1 VVRELPRKDEI
12 VYTLMETNQSPALI
26 KPEEPSG
33 GSDVIRKGT
42 HAALYSSYIHPVQLA
57 LENTLDE
64 YWVRSEVDP
73 EMRAVKKVLELA
85 VWEVFRDAGRHRSEV
100 PLL

>member
-1 VVRELPRKDEI
+1 MRSEVDPEI
-12 VYTLMETNQSPALI
+12 
-26 KPEEPSG
+26 
-33 GSDVIRKGT
+33 
-42 HAALYSSYIHPVQLA
+42 
-57 LENTLDE
+57 
-64 YWVRSEVDP
+64 EVDP